1 MVGFEYFGTGS
12 DSPIPTPQIYYG
24 ENEEVP
30 FVIVRT
36 DHGELDYPTSA
47 PTSRTG
53 YSTNRYDG
61 SGGVQLDGLWKRA
74 AFAWRFRDLNVLLS
88 GAINDD
94 SRIMMRR
101 QVIKRVKA
109 IAPFL
114 SVDADPYIARDR
126 GRLVWIVDAYTTA
139 SRYPYSQTA
148 NFARASNGLIGGS
161 GNYIRDS
168 VKFVV
173 DAKNGTVDG
182 YVWDDED
189 PVLRS
194 WLDVFPGLFKPRSQM
209 PATVAEHVEYAEAL
223 FGIQTDRFANYH
235 VTDAG
240 AFYQKEN
247 AWLIGRDPAT
257 CLNNP
262 GACAGAGSP
271 AVPPTYMLARF
282 PGDADAH
289 FLLVRPFTPG
299 GSAGR
304 QNLAGYLTASSDP
317 RDYGRLIS
325 YEFGD
330 DVFGPEQVQANINQ
344 DPAVSQ
350 QIALWNQQHS
360 KVIYGNLVI
369 VPVGNTLLYVQP
381 LYLRGEGSQIPELK
395 RVVVVANGR
404 VEMADTLPDALTLL
418 LGRG

>member
-1 MVGFEYFGTGS
+1 V
-12 DSPIPTPQIYYG
+12 QIYYG

-30 FVIVRT
+30 FVIVGT
-36 DHGELDYPTSA
+36 DHGELDYPTSD
-47 PTSRTG
+47 PSRPG
-53 YSTNRYDG
+53 YATNRYDG
-61 SGGVQLDGLWKRA
+61 AGGIRLNGFLKRA

-88 GAINDD
+88 GAVKDD
-94 SRIMMRR
+94 SRIMIRR
-101 QVIKRVKA
+101 QIVRRVKA
-109 IAPFL
+109 VAPFL
-114 SVDADPYIARDR
+114 SVDSDPYIAEVG

-139 SRYPYSQTA
+139 NRYPYSQTA
-148 NFARASNGLIGGS
+148 NFARASNGLIVGS

-173 DAKNGTVDG
+173 DAKDGTVDG
-182 YVWDDED
+182 YVWDRDD
-189 PVLRS
+189 PILKS
-194 WLDVFPGLFKPRSQM
+194 WLDVFPGILKKRAEM
-209 PATVAEHVEYAEAL
+209 PDAIKAHVEYAEAL

-240 AFYQKEN
+240 AFYQKED
-247 AWLIGRDPAT
+247 AWLIGRDPT
-257 CLNNP
+257 RCLNMA
-262 GACAGAGSP
+262 GACPGGAAP
-271 AVPPTYMLARF
+271 AVPPYYMLARF
-282 PGDADAH
+282 PGDKEPH
-289 FLLVRPFTPG
+289 FVLVRPFTPG

-304 QNLAGYLTASSDP
+304 QNLVGYLTANSDP
-317 RDYGRLIS
+317 GDYGRLVS
-325 YEFGD
+325 HEFRD

-404 VEMADTLPDALTLL
+404 VEMADTLPDALSLL
-418 LGRG
+418 IGSG